1 MLDISKVLNRS
12 WHILWKY
19 RILWIFGMFLA
30 MAAGGYSGS
39 NFNWSQR
46 YPGNGKFWTWDSGQ
60 LGTVLGKSGNELVN
74 LLIICG
80 IVLLVVVLFWSVVSA
95 FLKYVSE
102 VAAIRAAN
110 DYEDTGVKLGF
121 KQLWKIGWTKSAWHV
136 FLINLLLSLPFIA
149 ITLFEGLMGVW
160 VYFASQSS
168 SEGYKIFT
176 VITVAGLTFFFMAV
190 GLLLAIAISVIGKFA
205 ARVCVLEGAGVI
217 DSIKRGYA
225 MIRRHL
231 GSVASMWLVMVA
243 LCIAWMIISF
253 IGFFILLLPLI
264 LVFLLLLLPAVL
276 AGAIPGLIATGL
288 AALLQMPSPWYWIVG
303 GLVALPIF
311 GLIIALPTSLING
324 WVQLFTRNV
333 WTETYRELKAAET
346 VKPAAIQPVLP
357 PKPAPRPRQVEI
369 KPAVKVVK
377 QTKPVVKASKPAAK
391 VVKTAK
397 PAARTV
403 KPKPRSTVK

>member
-276 AGAIPGLIATGL
+276 AGAILDQRVGAAVHPQRVDRNLSRIESRRDCKAGSDPTGASTQTRTPATPGGDQAGCQGCKTDQTCRKGIQAGCQSRQDCQACGADGEAQAQVNSEIARKLTQVISRPGCELPGLFHL
-288 AALLQMPSPWYWIVG
+288 AIRFA
-303 GLVALPIF
+303 
-311 GLIIALPTSLING
+311 
-324 WVQLFTRNV
+324 
-333 WTETYRELKAAET
+333 
-346 VKPAAIQPVLP
+346 
-357 PKPAPRPRQVEI
+357 
-369 KPAVKVVK
+369 
-377 QTKPVVKASKPAAK
+377 
-391 VVKTAK
+391 
-397 PAARTV
+397 
-403 KPKPRSTVK
+403 